1 MTTNPPTLADDTG
14 WTKAC
19 PQCAVRHGLNP
30 FKRGKE
36 RDVALVLCKACEG
49 KEPTNKAQKAEIERL
64 RASAAQWDKS
74 IGYKDNLI
82 EQACT
87 EGKLLKAENK
97 ALWRVYD
104 AVKADLDSDRKR
116 NALIFSMTDTEWIR
130 SLGDGERKTLE
141 ALADVPPRGVK
152 GEGKP

>member
-1 MTTNPPTLADDTG
+1 MSTSEAWMQDQKEAD
-14 WTKAC
+14 K
-19 PQCAVRHGLNP
+19 QRS
-30 FKRGKE
+30 
-36 RDVALVLCKACEG
+36 
-49 KEPTNKAQKAEIERL
+49 AEIERL

-82 EQACT
+82 EQACPRC
-87 EGKLLKAENK
+87 KLLKAENK

-141 ALADVPPRGVK
+141 ALADVPPRDVK